1 MQKKNRTR
9 LHILL
14 AAARRHDQLSTIAA
28 CLARRCWAENRCNEH
43 NFLCANTNKPSTDHW
58 QTRERARIK
67 IAGGGGCGFLFA
79 NLWAGAAPTLFS
91 VRKMLK
97 FWPPL
102 VVARAGRPQKERRD
116 FPESY
121 CTKRGGSDAAKR
133 VGKLGMDFNI
143 YEKLKRSRKKT
154 TTVFSS

>member
-1 MQKKNRTR
+1 MQKNRTR

-28 CLARRCWAENRCNEH
+28 CLARRCWAKNRCNEH
-43 NFLCANTNKPSTDHW
+43 NFLCANTNKPSKDHR

-67 IAGGGGCGFLFA
+67 IACGGGCGFLFA

-102 VVARAGRPQKERRD
+102 VVARAALERREEKISQKATVLKGEAAM
-116 FPESY
+116 PL
-121 CTKRGGSDAAKR
+121 KGGEAR
-133 VGKLGMDFNI
+133 NGFQHL
-143 YEKLKRSRKKT
+143 
-154 TTVFSS
+154 